1 MKKRKAGI
9 LLVLVG
15 AALLGAALLL
25 LFYNQREDQ
34 AAGEASEE
42 GLAQVQEAITK
53 VLYGGQSYQIGSRKL
68 TRADLTELRAME
80 KELKAEVASESN
92 SSLL

>member
-1 MKKRKAGI
+1 MADIK
-9 LLVLVG
+9 
-15 AALLGAALLL
+15 
-25 LFYNQREDQ
+25 Q
-34 AAGEASEE
+34 ASAQER
-42 GLAQVQEAITK
+42 LAQVQEAITK

-92 SSLL
+92 SSLFDDTFVAYFDGR